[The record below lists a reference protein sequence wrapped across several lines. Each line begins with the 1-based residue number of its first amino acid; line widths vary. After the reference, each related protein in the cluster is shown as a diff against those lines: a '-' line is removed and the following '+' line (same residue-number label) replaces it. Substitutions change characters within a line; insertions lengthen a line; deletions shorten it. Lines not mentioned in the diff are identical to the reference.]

1 MEISRTHKPMSN
13 RALKREI
20 AKAIATIKFNDKV
33 VIEEKR
39 SYNRQAH
46 YKSGSWVTVKPRAKV
61 TDSRYYKYNK
71 GDYTIN
77 KSNGLWLWYDRVN
90 NF

>member
-1 MEISRTHKPMSN
+1 MEFSTNDKPMSN

-20 AKAIATIKFNDKV
+20 ARAIATIKFDDR
-33 VIEEKR
+33 VIDEQKTYFKKAR
-39 SYNRQAH
+39 

-61 TDSRYYKYNK
+61 TDSRYYRYNK
-71 GDYTIN
+71 GDYTCN
-77 KSNGLWLWYDRVN
+77 KSNGLWLWYDRAN

>member
-1 MEISRTHKPMSN
+1 MEFSKNNKPMSN

-20 AKAIATIKFNDKV
+20 ARSIATIKFNDRV
-33 VIEEKR
+33 VEEQKNYYKKAR
-39 SYNRQAH
+39 

-71 GDYTIN
+71 GNYTTN
-77 KSNGLWLWYDRVN
+77 KSNGLWLWYDRAN

>member
-1 MEISRTHKPMSN
+1 MEISTNSKPMSN

-20 AKAIATIKFNDKV
+20 ARAIATIRFQDR
-33 VIEEKR
+33 VIEEQKTYYKKAR
-39 SYNRQAH
+39 

-61 TDSRYYKYNK
+61 TDSRYYRYNR
-71 GDYTIN
+71 GDYVCYNIGYT
-77 KSNGLWLWYDRVN
+77 WLWHDKAN